1 METNLTP
8 LIEKS
13 LVRRRFTR
21 ALASYDRQAV
31 AQQHICRRLVSLAAG
46 RLASLISPR
55 VLEVGCGTGG
65 FTRELLAAFRHAGVS
80 PAEWVANDLTA
91 LCPPSLSALLSELPA
106 TYYLSGDA
114 EQTEFPGTYDLVA
127 SASALQWFAS
137 PETFVRRAVR
147 MLRPGGLLLFNT
159 FGQRNLKEVK
169 ALTGKGLAYPSA
181 EEVKGWLPPSVEARI
196 ETEVLTL
203 RFPTPLDVLR
213 HLKQTGVT
221 ATSTDSWTR
230 GRLQQF
236 SRDYIARYG
245 NEREVTI
252 TYQPIYVLAVK

>member
-21 ALASYDRQAV
+21 ALTSYDRQAV

-46 RLASLISPR
+46 RLASFTSPR

-80 PAEWVANDLTA
+80 PVEWVANDLTA
-91 LCPPSLSALLSELPA
+91 SCPLPLSVLLSELPA
-106 TYYLSGDA
+106 TYLPGDA
-114 EQTEFPGTYDLVA
+114 EQTEFPGTYDLIA

-137 PETFVRRAVR
+137 PETFVRRAVE

-159 FGQRNLKEVK
+159 FGQWNLKEVK

-181 EEVKGWLPPSVEARI
+181 DEVKGWLPPSVEARI

-203 RFPTPLDVLR
+203 CFPTPLDVLR